1 MSVIFTIFVDVK
13 YEEIRMILS
22 FLLIGFSPP
31 VFLNYF
37 NVI

>member
-1 MSVIFTIFVDVK
+1 MLVIFTIFVDVK

-22 FLLIGFSPP
+22 FLLVGFFPP

-37 NVI
+37 NII